1 MENIDY
7 TLEAGATRLFEAEK
21 LARQM
26 QEQEQKQLEE
36 DELNPMKVVISPYW
50 LLYKPQCE
58 KTGVR
63 GFRPGLTQTDLY
75 SQRSRLEA

>member
-36 DELNPMKVVISPYW
+36 DELNPMKVKNILVSD
-50 LLYKPQCE
+50 Q
-58 KTGVR
+58 V
-63 GFRPGLTQTDLY
+63 
-75 SQRSRLEA
+75 

>member
-36 DELNPMKVVISPYW
+36 DELNPMKVMSFPHIGCFTSRNAR
-50 LLYKPQCE
+50 KPVL
-58 KTGVR
+58 GVSD
-63 GFRPGLTQTDLY
+63 QV
-75 SQRSRLEA
+75 